1 VNTRAN
7 RKLVDRG
14 TRIIQAVTGLERAAA
29 GELLEQAGGRVKTAL
44 VMHARG
50 VERAAAE
57 RLLAENAGHVARIL
71 HAGSE

>member
-1 VNTRAN
+1 
-7 RKLVDRG
+7 
-14 TRIIQAVTGLERAAA
+14 
-29 GELLEQAGGRVKTAL
+29 LLEQAGGRVKTAL